1 MPECLFN
8 PISNS
13 DCACRPGPADGTT
26 ISFRCSLAPKS
37 NLCQARWAS
46 QWATGPGAGGPSL
59 ARLGPSVPACG
70 QVPGP
75 AAWSWG
81 APLSVCDRQ
90 CASVLLIN
98 LPVNWS
104 AFSVLKSVST
114 WTSSSSWSATG
125 KVHWVCRFFQKTAWD
140 CNLKVW
146 VWRTF
151 CRLFSSITDFCRLR
165 LQVYEVCRGRV
176 LRSELTTDFKTKSAL
191 SMRWVCI
198 KSEESARV
206 LHKVCIR
213 SGCFSGENTL
223 FWKVLTVTG
232 CTLLKCQSVN
242 CNAIYDAIISSWKLI
257 YDLIFMCCK
266 TNK

>member
-13 DCACRPGPADGTT
+13 DCGCRPWPADGTT

-46 QWATGPGAGGPSL
+46 QWAAGPGAGGPSL
-59 ARLGPSVPACG
+59 GPVFRPAAGCPGRRPGAEGRRCQCAIASVPVCCLSTCQWIRVHLVCWSLYQLEL
-70 QVPGP
+70 QVQVEVPT
-75 AAWSWG
+75 WR
-81 APLSVCDRQ
+81 CIE
-90 CASVLLIN
+90 CADFFKRLHET
-98 LPVNWS
+98 
-104 AFSVLKSVST
+104 AT
-114 WTSSSSWSATG
+114 WKFEFGELFAD
-125 KVHWVCRFFQKTAWD
+125 F
-140 CNLKVW
+140 
-146 VWRTF
+146 
-151 CRLFSSITDFCRLR
+151 FSSITDFCRLR

-191 SMRWVCI
+191 SMHWVCI